1 MKGKRSRRLPPWKSK
16 WHWLWLALSLAA
28 SAWLILIMPAS
39 EGMGGMKRA
48 SATMVA
54 APSAEAK
61 PAEAGKHHGK
71 AGATAPGAAEPSA
84 QPPKKRHHK
93 KAAPADSETA
103 FWDNILDR
111 LDTIGSLL
119 LMVGIAAMIG
129 SIIEARR
136 WHLVFGYILGGFA
149 RAMRLPP
156 IVSVAMPTAL
166 YSNAAA
172 NSMLVA
178 SHAEGKINRS
188 ALIAGGM
195 ANSYLAYVSHS
206 LRVVYPVIG
215 AIGIPGIFYF
225 GGQFTVGLM
234 FILCVLLWNRRRTL
248 RRRSDEETPTAETA
262 PPDEQPQALPWKAAF
277 GMGCRRV
284 GTILFR
290 MLCLTIPLML
300 FIEWLTKQGLFE
312 FWERHAPDWVHRIF
326 PSELMG
332 IVFAQIGGLVQSATV
347 AAGLRDM
354 GAVTNPQILLA
365 MLVGSMVGNPIR
377 TLRRNLPSALGIF
390 PAREAFTIV
399 LGMQLSRL
407 IGTAILI
414 TLTALF
420 IHYTHP

>member
-1 MKGKRSRRLPPWKSK
+1 MKGNRTQRLPPWISIC
-16 WHWLWLALSLAA
+16 HWLWLGLSLAA
-28 SAWLILIMPAS
+28 SGWLIVVMPPS
-39 EGMGGMKRA
+39 EGMGGMQRA
-48 SATMVA
+48 SSSMAAQSGTGNTPSGKHGTNAGASRPGMAESA
-54 APSAEAK
+54 APA
-61 PAEAGKHHGK
+61 
-71 AGATAPGAAEPSA
+71 
-84 QPPKKRHHK
+84 PKKRHHK
-93 KAAPADSETA
+93 KAAPADGESA

-156 IVSVAMPTAL
+156 IVSIAMPTAL

-215 AIGIPGIFYF
+215 AIGIPGLFYF

-234 FILCVLLWNRRRTL
+234 FILCVLLWNRRRTV
-248 RRRSDEETPTAETA
+248 RRSRSDETGLSPEEDLTAAE
-262 PPDEQPQALPWKAAF
+262 PKALGWKDAF
-277 GMGCRRV
+277 RMGCRRV
-284 GTILFR
+284 CTILFR

-300 FIEWLTKQGLFE
+300 LIEWLTKQGLFE

-332 IVFAQIGGLVQSATV
+332 IVFAQIGGLVQAATV

-365 MLVGSMVGNPIR
+365 MLVGSMVGTPIR

-390 PAREAFTIV
+390 PAKEAFTIV

-407 IGTAILI
+407 VGTAILI

>member
-1 MKGKRSRRLPPWKSK
+1 MKGKRTKRLPPWKSK

-28 SAWLILIMPAS
+28 STWLILIMPAS
-39 EGMGGMKRA
+39 EGMGGMQRT
-48 SATMVA
+48 SSTMAAPAAPAAGHDKHAANTA
-54 APSAEAK
+54 APS
-61 PAEAGKHHGK
+61 GK
-71 AGATAPGAAEPSA
+71 AAPA

-93 KAAPADSETA
+93 KAAPTDSETA
-103 FWDNILDR
+103 FWNNILDR

-156 IVSVAMPTAL
+156 IVSIAMPTAL

-178 SHAEGKINRS
+178 SHADGKINRT

-206 LRVVYPVIG
+206 LRVFYPVVG
-215 AIGIPGIFYF
+215 AIGIPGLCYF
-225 GGQFTVGLM
+225 GGQFTVGLL

-248 RRRSDEETPTAETA
+248 RHSDGEQEGNTPEETATPADDTK
-262 PPDEQPQALPWKAAF
+262 ALPWKAAF
-277 GMGCRRV
+277 RMGARRV
-284 GTILFR
+284 CTILFR

-354 GAVTNPQILLA
+354 GAVTNTQILLA

-390 PAREAFTIV
+390 PAKEAFTIV

-407 IGTAILI
+407 LGTAILI